1 MQELVAQVF
10 AICAELSDRTQRPI
24 SPDGHLVG
32 SLGEVIAADRL
43 GLTLMPPSNYGFDAH
58 GPNGERVE
66 VKTTTRNSISISN
79 EGTLAERIVIIQL
92 LDDGS
97 ARIAFDGPADHVLDA
112 AGRPQKNGQRRV
124 SLARLANSQA

>member
-1 MQELVAQVF
+1 VQELVAQVF
-10 AICAELSDRTQRPI
+10 AICAELSDRTRRPI

-32 SLGEVIAADRL
+32 SLGEVIAAERL
-43 GLTLMPPSNYGFDAH
+43 GLTLMPPSNHGFDAH

-66 VKTTTRNSISISN
+66 IKTTTRNSISISN

-92 LDDGS
+92 LDDG
-97 ARIAFDGPADHVLDA
+97 AAHIAFDGPADHVLDA